1 MLNFTQNNHCMKTKI
16 LVLLFTLYCQ
26 SLFSNTIFKDTIKTK
41 QEEWFTNPDHFILKQ
56 YLTTSVIVRENP
68 LERSAFKS
76 IQEGLQGKVA
86 GLQIISQGGKIS
98 QDLNVFIRGNSSFTG
113 KSQPL
118 IIIDGHRLSNSIWER
133 SNGLFG
139 SFEPINPLSF
149 INQYDIES
157 TEIIKDGL
165 AGALYGP
172 QGENGAIVITTK
184 KGYNSKPRFS
194 FNTEIGIAQP
204 SKKLELMNRSQFIEM
219 FRDGYNND
227 TYGQNESRSWQELL
241 SLNFPYWKEPSNPND
256 PALGPDTDWQK
267 LIFRN
272 SLMHHYNLSVR
283 GGTSKLRYYSS
294 LFWSNQK
301 APIIGSNSQN
311 IAGQLNIEYKPLKWL
326 TMSAGVS
333 PTITDFD
340 RTLRPNYYASPMM
353 ATLLSP
359 LDPLYIPNTNQYN
372 NLYKNPVPLQSV
384 GESTFKNILINAS
397 VKADI
402 TNYLFFSADLW
413 GQQSQLKEK
422 KSHDYIFDSFSYINS
437 TITNYNYSLT
447 FSKPIYN
454 KHRITLS
461 GGCYLNKEY
470 FDYDYSAPQEQ
481 SRDSK
486 TYRNHNFYLNASLI
500 LYNRFFINQII
511 RQDFLS
517 PSHNSKSYI
526 YISGEWHVIEPF
538 PANSGSG
545 SKISS
550 YSSVAWQVSDFLSV
564 NSSFGS
570 IKSNYQE
577 QYRWQTTEHFNFGL
591 SFACFDKRL
600 SGDLNYFDKRS
611 SNLRYHS
618 SRSPDSIISLP
629 ISLRNNGVE
638 VTLNTINLDKLVKWN
653 TSVNLTF
660 LKDKIIEFDE
670 IIISGSRIFKKGLSP
685 GVYNLL
691 INAGVDPAIGKALY
705 YTDNSRTEI
714 TANPYLA
721 SQQVTGNSNPK
732 FYGGITNNLTYKSF
746 DLSFFWQFVYGNDIL
761 SGTTAYYASSFR
773 SSPNNKSIEY
783 YNNYWRKPGDLVI
796 YPKPSVSIY
805 TDYTTS
811 TLYLLDGSYL
821 RLNDLTIGYTL
832 PSNVSLKY
840 KIASARFFAR
850 GTNLLTITKYPGWTP
865 DIYEME
871 SLNVPQSRIISLGVQ
886 IGL

>member
-1 MLNFTQNNHCMKTKI
+1 MKTKI

-26 SLFSNTIFKDTIKTK
+26 SLFSNTIFKDTIKTN

-56 YLTTSVIVRENP
+56 YLTTSVVVRENP

-86 GLQIISQGGKIS
+86 GLQIISKGGKIS

-118 IIIDGHRLSNSIWER
+118 IIIDGHRFSNRIWEK

-157 TEIIKDGL
+157 IEIIKDGL

-184 KGYNSKPRFS
+184 RGYNSKPRFS

-227 TYGQNESRSWQELL
+227 SYGQNNSRSWQELL
-241 SLNFPYWKEPSNPND
+241 SLNFPYWKDPSNPND

-267 LIFRN
+267 LLFRN

-283 GGTSKLRYYSS
+283 GGTAKLKYYSS

-311 IAGQLNIEYKPLKWL
+311 ISGQLNIDYKPLKWL

-333 PTITDFD
+333 PTMTDFD
-340 RTLRPNYYASPMM
+340 RTLRPNYLASPMM

-359 LDPLYIPNTNQYN
+359 LEPLYIPNTNQYN
-372 NLYKNPVPLQSV
+372 NPYRYNSTNINPIALQSV
-384 GESTFKNILINAS
+384 GESTYKNILINAS

-402 TNYLFFSADLW
+402 TKYLFFSADLW

-422 KSHDYIFDSFSYINS
+422 KSNEYIFDSFSYINS

-447 FSKPIYN
+447 FSKPIYD

-461 GGCYLNKEY
+461 GGYYLNKENI
-470 FDYDYSAPQEQ
+470 DDDYSGPQDHNWG
-481 SRDSK
+481 SRI
-486 TYRNHNFYLNASLI
+486 YRSHNFYLNASLSF
-500 LYNRFFINQII
+500 YNKLFINQII
-511 RQDFLS
+511 RQDFSSLLL
-517 PSHNSKSYI
+517 NSKL
-526 YISGEWHVIEPF
+526 
-538 PANSGSG
+538 
-545 SKISS
+545 SS
-550 YSSVAWQVSDFLSV
+550 YSSVAWQVLDFLSV

-570 IKSNYQE
+570 IKSNYPE
-577 QYRWQTTEHFNFGL
+577 QIYWQTTMHFNFGL
-591 SFACFDKRL
+591 SFALFDKRF
-600 SGDLNYFDKRS
+600 SGELNYFDKLTNS
-611 SNLRYHS
+611 Y
-618 SRSPDSIISLP
+618 P
-629 ISLRNNGVE
+629 IRSLRNNGVE
-638 VTLNTINLDKLVKWN
+638 VTLNSINLNKRVKWN

-660 LKDKIIEFDE
+660 LKDKITELDQD
-670 IIISGSRIFKKGLSP
+670 IISGSRIFKKGLSP
-685 GVYNLL
+685 GVYYLL

-705 YTDNSRTEI
+705 YTDNTGTEV

-721 SQQVTGNSNPK
+721 SRQVTGNSNPK
-732 FYGGITNNLTYKSF
+732 FYGGITNNLTYKGF

-761 SGTTAYYASSFR
+761 SGTMMYFASSFR
-773 SSPNNKSIEY
+773 SHSNNKSIEY
-783 YNNYWRKPGDLVI
+783 YNNYWRNPGDMVT
-796 YPKPSVSIY
+796 YPKPTLSTN
-805 TDYTTS
+805 TDNTNS
-811 TLYLLDGSYL
+811 TLYLFDGSYL

-840 KIASARFFAR
+840 RIASARFFAR

-886 IGL
+886 IGF